1 MPNLDGFSIR
11 CLKENNL
18 KSNIYSILVFLV
30 GLSISYLVSI
40 ELAQEENMLQRK
52 ALLLENKSISV
63 NIQNSIENNVQQ
75 IQLLTSRWQS
85 IKEINQ
91 QWQSDT
97 DALMTANIFMG
108 SIKLFPLVS
117 DKLFTIPAKDLI
129 SSDNEQQKKN
139 QLRTR
144 NHLPNSI
151 GQVNPNSVFTKKSA
165 YLYENKIKMT
175 LQFPL
180 IIEQTLIGYIEVSLN
195 LDELLYDK
203 LDTFQI
209 TKPFSITEN
218 GITLFSLL
226 PEKLHINHI
235 TEQSSIELYGHKWKL
250 MIWSPISP
258 HDKDLFLIFTSLL
271 ALLLAIIVK
280 LLSLNIRLYKKSLNN
295 KDQLKRIE
303 DEFKNSKTKLIQSN
317 KLASLGEIAAG
328 IAHEINQPLQVIC
341 IHADMCL
348 DNLHNGHFHLVEK
361 SIKAMVT
368 QTDRIEKIVKQVGS
382 FGRDSELDN
391 YRSEQPNVIFNNVI
405 SIIDNQYKHDN
416 VQLRQ
421 VITPLLP
428 SIFCNKTQIEQVL
441 INLLI
446 NARDSV
452 ENSEKKVVFFK
463 AHAQNQHLYIQIS
476 DSGIGID
483 PSKINDIFTPF
494 YTTKPLGKGTG
505 LGLSISYSIIHQ
517 HKGEIKVSSEIGH
530 GSIFTVSIP
539 FESTKLK
546 RS

>member
-1 MPNLDGFSIR
+1 MSQGN
-11 CLKENNL
+11 KL
-18 KSNIYSILVFLV
+18 KSNIYSILVFLI
-30 GLSISYLVSI
+30 GLSISYLISI
-40 ELAQEENMLQRK
+40 ELTKEENTLQRK
-52 ALLLENKSISV
+52 TLLLESKSMSV
-63 NIQNSIENNVQQ
+63 NIQNSIENNVRN

-85 IKEINQ
+85 VEDINQ
-91 QWQSDT
+91 HWQSDT
-97 DALMTANIFMG
+97 DALTSINSFIG
-108 SIKLFPLVS
+108 SIKLFPLV
-117 DKLFTIPAKDLI
+117 DDNFFTIPEQDLI
-129 SSDNEQQKKN
+129 TSDNEQQKKN
-139 QLRTR
+139 QLRAR
-144 NHLPNSI
+144 SHLPNSI
-151 GQVNPNSVFTKKSA
+151 GKVNLNSVFTKKSA
-165 YLYENKIKMT
+165 YLSENKIKMM
-175 LQFPL
+175 LQLP
-180 IIEQTLIGYIEVSLN
+180 IIIKQKLIGYIEVSLN
-195 LDELLYDK
+195 IDKLLYDK
-203 LDTFQI
+203 LDTLQI

-226 PEKLHINHI
+226 PEKLHINHV
-235 TEQSSIELYGHKWKL
+235 TEQSSIDLYGHQWKL

-258 HDKDLFLIFTSLL
+258 HEKDLFLIFTSLL
-271 ALLLAIIVK
+271 ALLLALIVK
-280 LLSLNIRLYKKSLNN
+280 LLSLNIGLHKKALNN

-303 DEFKNSKTKLIQSN
+303 EEFKNSKTKLIQSN

-361 SIKAMVT
+361 SVKAIVT

-421 VITPLLP
+421 VISPLLP

-463 AHAQNQHLYIQIS
+463 AHAQNHQLYIQIS
-476 DSGIGID
+476 DSGTGID
-483 PSKINDIFTPF
+483 PNKINDIFTPF

-517 HKGEIKVSSEIGH
+517 HKGEIKVSSEIGN

-539 FESTKLK
+539 FEKPKLK